1 MNEQRTQKNIFS
13 RMAFW
18 FKDRL
23 ARVDLFDETLQPKHP
38 KNPIYYMGSFMYFC
52 LIAQIVVGCILA
64 LYYIPTTADAYRSVQ
79 FITQQWKMFGFPIGF
94 WLRGFHRYSADGLI
108 VLAMLRFLRFYFTAD
123 YKKPNEMS
131 WFNTII
137 FAILT
142 TVFGFSGY
150 VLPLDQRA
158 YWATAV
164 GTTMPTAADY
174 LPFIGNLKIG
184 SFIQFIARG
193 GTVINQNTIS
203 RFYALHYI
211 LPLLIILLV
220 EAYFYFTRKRRINV
234 PAIATVVF
242 AIILLSLNLIFPVA
256 SEAQATPDSPPAHI
270 LPDWY
275 FLFVYYFLK
284 IFPKINIP
292 AIGFTLD
299 SFAVWTF
306 FLIALM
312 IFLFLMPWI
321 EKNPYREAR
330 KRPLWIALGLLG
342 VALFVVTSY
351 RSAEISDNVL
361 LQKDTPFILGAY
373 VLVILIFGFWQR
385 KVYINERKK
394 GELVHKK

>member
-1 MNEQRTQKNIFS
+1 
-13 RMAFW
+13 
-18 FKDRL
+18 
-23 ARVDLFDETLQPKHP
+23 
-38 KNPIYYMGSFMYFC
+38 MYFC

-150 VLPLDQRA
+150 VLPMDQRA

-211 LPLLIILLV
+211 LPLLIIVLV

-256 SEAQATPDSPPAHI
+256 SEAAATPDSPPAHI

-284 IFPKINIP
+284 IFPKISIP

-312 IFLFLMPWI
+312 IFLILMPWI
-321 EKNPYREAR
+321 ERNRFKESR
-330 KRPLWIALGLLG
+330 KRPLWVALGWLG
-342 VALFVVTSY
+342 VALFLVTSY
-351 RSAEISDNVL
+351 RSAKISDNAL
-361 LQKDTPFILGAY
+361 LQRDTPYLLGAY
-373 VLVILIFGFWQR
+373 VLVILLFGFWQR
-385 KVYINERKK
+385 KVYANERKK